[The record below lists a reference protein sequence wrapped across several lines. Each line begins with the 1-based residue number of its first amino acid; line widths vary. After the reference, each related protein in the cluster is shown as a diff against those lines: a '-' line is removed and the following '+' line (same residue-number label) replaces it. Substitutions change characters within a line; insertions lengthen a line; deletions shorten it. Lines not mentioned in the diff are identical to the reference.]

1 MSKTRVAI
9 LGGGLSGV
17 VTAFYLSAP
26 EQRGKYDI
34 TIYQLGWRLG
44 GKCATGRNQDHG
56 DRVQEH
62 GLHVFM
68 GAYQNAF
75 RMVQEAYAEARNRPF
90 EKWEDVFTR
99 QDWLTLMDKE
109 NAYASP
115 WVMKVPVMPGTPGI
129 DRAPDL
135 WGRMAQVLEW
145 IESELLGTH
154 GKTFSSH
161 PDLSALS
168 WWRRILTRLLLGVQH
183 LVPQAASVLVRDALE
198 LVQLLV
204 EDPRKHGSHHHGL
217 LAELLAGLR
226 SWIQRRARPLLEK
239 DDELRHFWVCADL
252 GLSSLIGSLRDGLLF
267 DPEANLERVNQ
278 LDYREWLRSHGA
290 DEISLQSALIRS
302 LYDLIFAYPQG
313 DWTGPG
319 EVEAGTMVVSL
330 MNTATYQG
338 SIIWKFNSATGDAIV
353 QPIYEVLKQRGVK
366 VEFFHRVDRL
376 VPSADGSEIA
386 AVEIGRQVELAGE
399 TYHPLRTIE
408 FADRPAMHVWPDRPL
423 YRQIK
428 DGEKLEASGADLE
441 SHWTDWQDPL
451 PPLVLK
457 SGDDYD
463 ALVLAIPPAAHAT
476 ICRDLISQKSEWRR
490 FNTTIRSTATQSLQ
504 TWMDKTEKGLGWD
517 KPSLVGA
524 YDKVNLNTWC
534 DISEVLATESWPK
547 ESGVCSEQIMCGPLP
562 CKDTLPPS
570 SDHEYPAR
578 QQAIVDQ
585 LADDFLNGDGSYFW
599 HREFGPG
606 GPDKGTILSRYSR
619 ANIDPSE
626 RYTLTVRG
634 STRHR
639 MTASGSTYSNLYL
652 TGDWI
657 QNGQNLGSF
666 EATTISGMLAS
677 HAISKFPTDIMGV
690 DAEALTRA
698 EYPQKPADGPGLF
711 VKHHGMSTF
720 PGTITLNNTTMWAF
734 LLDADYDLMAGYCH
748 RMFDEPSGGAVKVRP
763 MGSTMMMSIVDI
775 LTGRFVDEP
784 QMGWSPEREL
794 TFWIPAVRVEKRGG
808 KEVATHFDMVMPYLV
823 LDNPVAIASG
833 REIFGYAKQKGWI
846 TLPGDEGNNDGA
858 LSVDLFATKAFG
870 KGAQQARHRL
880 LTLSSPG
887 EEDSGILGKV
897 GSFGEAAKAL
907 FHHLG
912 ARKGGWHNSL
922 GLDLEIIGDALYRRV
937 PQLFLK
943 QFRDVHDGNRA
954 CYQAITEAMGEVTK
968 FDAFPKLVTFD
979 MGLDH
984 LDSSPVASD
993 FGIAPR
999 QKVRGVRIAYDMT
1012 ILPGRVLW
1020 EG

>member
-1 MSKTRVAI
+1 MSKTRIAI

-26 EQRGKYDI
+26 EQKGKYDI

-44 GKCATGRNQDHG
+44 GKCATGRNADHG
-56 DRVQEH
+56 DRIQEH

-75 RMVQEAYAEARNRPF
+75 KMVQEAYAEARNRPF
-90 EKWEDVFTR
+90 ETWRDAFTQ

-115 WVMKVPVMPGTPGI
+115 WVMKVPEMPGTPGI

-135 WGRMAQVLEW
+135 WGRVTQVLEW
-145 IESELLGTH
+145 IEGELTGTH

-161 PDLSALS
+161 PDLSGLS
-168 WWRRILTRLLLGVQH
+168 WWKRMLMRLVLGLEH
-183 LVPQAASVLVRDALE
+183 LVAEAATVLVREALE
-198 LVQLLV
+198 LLQLLAQ
-204 EDPRKHGSHHHGL
+204 DPRKHGPHHHNL
-217 LAELLAGLR
+217 LAEILAGLR
-226 SWIQRRARPLLEK
+226 SWIQRRARPLLEN

-267 DPEANLERVNQ
+267 DPENNLEAVNR
-278 LDYREWLRSHGA
+278 LDYREWMRSHGA

-376 VPSADGSEIA
+376 VPSEDGSEIA
-386 AVEIGRQVELAGE
+386 RVEIGRQVELAGE
-399 TYHPLRTIE
+399 TYHPLRRIE
-408 FADRPAMHVWPDRPL
+408 FEKRAPMHVWPDRPL
-423 YRQIK
+423 FDQIK
-428 DGEKLEASGADLE
+428 DGKKLAASGANLE

-457 SGDDYD
+457 AGDDYD
-463 ALVLAIPPAAHAT
+463 ALVLAIPPAAHPV
-476 ICRDLISQKSEWRR
+476 ICRDLIAQKPEWRR
-490 FNTTIRSTATQSLQ
+490 FNNTIRSTATQSLQ
-504 TWMDKTEKGLGWD
+504 TWMDAREEGLGWT

-534 DISEVLATESWPK
+534 DISEVLATETWSAAQ
-547 ESGVCSEQIMCGPLP
+547 GVASEQIMCGPLP

-570 SDHEYPAR
+570 SDHEYPDR
-578 QQAIVDQ
+578 QQAIVDRN
-585 LADDFLNGDGSYFW
+585 AREFLDGAGSYFW
-599 HREFGPG
+599 HKHFGAS
-606 GPDKGTILSRYSR
+606 GPDKGTILSEYSR

-626 RYTLTVRG
+626 RYTLTVKD
-634 STRHR
+634 STKYR
-639 MTASGSTYSNLYL
+639 MTASGSTYANLYL

-666 EATTISGMLAS
+666 EASTISGMLAS
-677 HAISKFPTDIMGV
+677 HAISKFPTDIRGV
-690 DAEALTRA
+690 DALALTKA
-698 EYPQKPADGPGLF
+698 EYPARPAETPGRF
-711 VKHHGMSTF
+711 VTHPGMSTF
-720 PGTITLNNTTMWAF
+720 AGTITLDNTTMWAF
-734 LLDADYDLMAGYCH
+734 LLDADYDLMAGYCR
-748 RMFDEPSGGAVKVRP
+748 RMFDEPSGGAVRVRP
-763 MGSTMMMSIVDI
+763 MGSTMMMTIVDI
-775 LTGRFVDEP
+775 HTGRFVDAPE
-784 QMGWSPEREL
+784 MGWSPEREL
-794 TFWIPAVRVEKRGG
+794 TFWIPAVRVEDRGG
-808 KEVATHFDMVMPYLV
+808 REVATHFDMVMPYLV

-833 REIFGYAKQKGWI
+833 REIFGYSKQKGWI
-846 TLPGDEGNNDGA
+846 SLPDDKGNAEGS
-858 LSVDLFATKAFG
+858 LTVDLFATQTFG
-870 KGAQQARHRL
+870 RDSQQQRQRL
-880 LTLSSPG
+880 LTLSG
-887 EEDSGILGKV
+887 AQEEASGVLAKL
-897 GSFGEAAKAL
+897 GSFADAAKAL
-907 FHHLG
+907 WHHVG
-912 ARKGGWHNSL
+912 THGSGWHNSL
-922 GLDLEIIGDALYRRV
+922 ELDLEILGDALHRRV

-954 CYQAITEAMGEVTK
+954 CYQAITEAVGEVTR
-968 FDAFPKLVTFD
+968 FDAFPHLVTFD
-979 MGLDH
+979 MKLDH
-984 LDSSPVASD
+984 LDSSPVAQD
-993 FGIAPR
+993 FGIAATQR
-999 QKVRGVRIAYDMT
+999 VRGVRIEYDMT
-1012 ILPGRVLW
+1012 IMPGRVLW
-1020 EG
+1020 QG